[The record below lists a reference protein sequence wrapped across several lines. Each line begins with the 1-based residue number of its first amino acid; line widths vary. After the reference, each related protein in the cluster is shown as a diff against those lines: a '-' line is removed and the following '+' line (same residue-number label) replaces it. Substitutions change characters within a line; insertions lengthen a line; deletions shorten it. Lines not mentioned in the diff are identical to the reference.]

1 MRSLRPSDGLVPGSD
16 RGHTSFKDR
25 PGAFNNTFRD
35 VSARLEAEPKQAERA
50 SSVGDVIPAKHV
62 RPPLASR
69 AAGPLTRRTPRGPTP
84 IRSTHILIIGIGS
97 YADPNIPKLSYTTA
111 DARAVHGFFKNADAS
126 PAKARN
132 VHFLGNTP
140 NEDGLA
146 ADRRGIM
153 LAIDKY
159 LVREAVHKDD
169 MAILYFAGHGDV
181 GKHPTKGTEYYL
193 IPQDA
198 VKESLWTTAIEL
210 SEFQRMWSAIQAN
223 TKILIADACNSGG
236 FSGLRG
242 VGGASGVE
250 SFQGEAKAVFSVC
263 KSDEKS
269 IECDSLGHG
278 LFTHVLLEG
287 LQGRADRNGDDR
299 VTLAELKQWLDKQVP
314 LQAHKVGGKQTP
326 MTSLVDAWGDV
337 FLTR

>member
-1 MRSLRPSDGLVPGSD
+1 MR
-16 RGHTSFKDR
+16 
-25 PGAFNNTFRD
+25 A
-35 VSARLEAEPKQAERA
+35 
-50 SSVGDVIPAKHV
+50 
-62 RPPLASR
+62 
-69 AAGPLTRRTPRGPTP
+69 

-97 YADPNIPKLSYTTA
+97 YTDPNVPKLNYTTA
-111 DARAVHGFFKNADAS
+111 DARAVHDFFKNADAS
-126 PAKARN
+126 PAKPRD

-159 LVREAVHKDD
+159 LVKKAVHKDD

-181 GKHPTKGTEYYL
+181 GKHPKKGTEYYL

-198 VKESLWTTAIEL
+198 VKESLYATAIEIG
-210 SEFQRMWSAIQAN
+210 EFQRMWSAIPAN
-223 TKILIADACNSGG
+223 TKILIADECNSGG
-236 FSGLRG
+236 FSGVRG
-242 VGGASGVE
+242 VGGVAGVE
-250 SFQGEAKAVFSVC
+250 SVQGEAKAVFSAC
-263 KSDEKS
+263 KSDQKS

-287 LQGRADRNGDDR
+287 LEGRADRNGDDR
-299 VTLAELKQWLDKQVP
+299 VTLAELKQWLDRQVP
-314 LQAHKVGGKQTP
+314 VQASKVGGAQTP